1 MLIIGIYLHPSEWV
15 AELEEGVRGFT
26 GAVVTCS
33 SEVGISCFSG
43 GGVPCFCRGRVVCY
57 SICVEEIAFD
67 SITGSGVNW
76 ATM

>member
-1 MLIIGIYLHPSEWV
+1 
-15 AELEEGVRGFT
+15 
-26 GAVVTCS
+26 VVTCS